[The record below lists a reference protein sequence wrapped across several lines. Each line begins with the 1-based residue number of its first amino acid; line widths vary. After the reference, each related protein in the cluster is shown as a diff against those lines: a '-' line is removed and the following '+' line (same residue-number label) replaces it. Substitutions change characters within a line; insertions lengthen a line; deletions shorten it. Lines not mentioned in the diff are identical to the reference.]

1 MQLSRQHRLVAAF
14 IALTSML
21 FVQLAVAAYACPS
34 RQIAQ
39 VAELAAMSAHVDE
52 HEHMNGCEGADGE
65 KSALCHAHCQPDSQ
79 SLDKPQLP
87 DVSTFMALALVST
100 VFDSGALLQPII
112 APRADL
118 FLSRITS
125 PPLFIR
131 NCCFR
136 I

>member
-1 MQLSRQHRLVAAF
+1 MQLSRQHRLVAAL
-14 IALTSML
+14 ITLVSML

-39 VAELAAMSAHVDE
+39 AAEQAAMSAHMDE
-52 HEHMNGCEGADGE
+52 HDQMNDCEGAGGE
-65 KSALCHAHCQPDSQ
+65 KSALCHAHCQPDTQ

-87 DVSTFMALALVST
+87 DVSPFVALALVSAS
-100 VFDSGALLQPII
+100 VDSGASLQPIV
-112 APRADL
+112 ASRDD
-118 FLSRITS
+118 FSLSRITS
-125 PPLFIR
+125 PPLSIR

>member
-1 MQLSRQHRLVAAF
+1 MQLSRQHRLIAAL
-14 IALTSML
+14 IALVSML

-39 VAELAAMSAHVDE
+39 VAELAATSAHADE
-52 HEHMNGCEGADGE
+52 HDHANGCEGVDGE
-65 KSALCHAHCQPDSQ
+65 KSALCHAHCQPDTQ

-87 DVSTFMALALVST
+87 DVSPFVGLALVST
-100 VFDSGALLQPII
+100 IVDPGALFQPIV
-112 APRADL
+112 ATRDDL

-125 PPLFIR
+125 PPLSIQ